1 MKEMSKIESN
11 SAELIG
17 PDTPLRLE
25 DAVRIAFPAGGITVA
40 GMRKEIARGNLAVEK
55 IAGKLF
61 TTLNEIKRMRN
72 KCRVQERDHNFT
84 NDLRREE
91 VRPLGSCETD
101 QGSLAE
107 SLEYIVRK
115 TRQKLRKSS

>member
-1 MKEMSKIESN
+1 MSKIESN